1 VGTPRPTRLRGRLV
15 EGGRHT
21 IYGHGAADRIRA
33 LDEGWAWAWAAAA
46 RDLDGMM
53 AIYAE
58 DARELL
64 PGLPAA
70 VGREAIRAFYQGV
83 IERLPRFSH
92 HFEPLEVVVAESED
106 LAVVRGA
113 YRFTA
118 DSTHPERVETGE
130 FVALNI
136 SNSDHPPH

>member
-1 VGTPRPTRLRGRLV
+1 MPSTCQ
-15 EGGRHT
+15 
-21 IYGHGAADRIRA
+21 GAADRIRA
-33 LDEGWAWAWAAAA
+33 LDEGWARAAAA

-64 PGLPAA
+64 PGLPVV

-83 IERLPRFSH
+83 IEQLPRFWH
-92 HFEPLEVVVAESED
+92 HFEPLDIVVADSED

-118 DSTHPERVETGE
+118 DSTHPGTVETGK
-130 FVALNI
+130 FVGVWRRRAGDWRLALNI